1 MGNQE
6 KQKLKSNGAEMVD
19 TGSWSTVT
27 FITSNKC
34 IKEAVARRY
43 KVKVSDLEG
52 KSRKKAYAIPRQVAM
67 ALSYRK
73 LRRFGYSLPL
83 IGKHFGDR
91 DHTTV
96 LFAYRKIGTKGQERL
111 GQRTSRTI
119 SRPRFADRRA

>member
-1 MGNQE
+1 MRPFGIDWTQIAFIDE
-6 KQKLKSNGAEMVD
+6 APVQLRTRPFSSVAE
-19 TGSWSTVT
+19 
-27 FITSNKC
+27 

>member
-1 MGNQE
+1 MEGLGIDWNQVSFVE
-6 KQKLKSNGAEMVD
+6 EAQVQLRTRPFSSVAE
-19 TGSWSTVT
+19 
-27 FITSNKC
+27 

>member
-1 MGNQE
+1 MRPYGLDWTQI
-6 KQKLKSNGAEMVD
+6 S
-19 TGSWSTVT
+19 
-27 FITSNKC
+27 FIDDQPIQLRTRPFTSVSE

-52 KSRKKAYAIPRQVAM
+52 ESRKKVFAVPRQVAM

-73 LRRFGYSLPL
+73 LRRFGYSLPV
-83 IGKHFGDR
+83 IAKQFGDR

-96 LFAYRKIGTKGQERL
+96 LHAYRKIGTKGQERL

-119 SRPRFADRRA
+119 SRPRFAERRAS